1 MAGGT
6 GGHVFP
12 ALAVAD
18 ELRARGM
25 SVVWLGTRRGL
36 ESTLVPKAGIEMEWV
51 NVAGLRG
58 KRAQDWLMAPIQ
70 VTRALLEC
78 LAVFR
83 RRRPVAALG
92 MGGFVAGPG
101 GVASRLLGIPLVI
114 HEQNAIA
121 GFTNRVLARISE
133 KVLQAFP
140 DAFTETTR
148 LATVGN
154 PVRAQITRLQPPN
167 ERFAGRTGP
176 LRLLVIGGSLG
187 AQSLNETV
195 PQTLALIPEQYRPE
209 VWHQTGIRN
218 LEVAQQSYSQAG
230 VAAKVM
236 PFIDDMA
243 QAYAWADIVVCRAGA
258 MTISELACVG
268 VASVLVPYPHAVD
281 DHQTANAGFLVRGG
295 AADLIQQSQLTAQS
309 LFNVLQNVGVGLS
322 NADPATCFA
331 RARTQLLARAQRAR
345 ALARPEAAGTVADA
359 CQEVARV

>member
-1 MAGGT
+1 
-6 GGHVFP
+6 
-12 ALAVAD
+12 
-18 ELRARGM
+18 
-25 SVVWLGTRRGL
+25 
-36 ESTLVPKAGIEMEWV
+36 
-51 NVAGLRG
+51 
-58 KRAQDWLMAPIQ
+58 MAPIQ
-70 VTRALLEC
+70 ITRALFEC

-121 GFTNRVLARISE
+121 GLTNRVLARISA

-140 DAFTETTR
+140 DAFAKTKR

-154 PVRAQITRLQPPN
+154 PVRAEITRLPPPH
-167 ERFAGRTGP
+167 ERFAGRSGP

-187 AQSLNETV
+187 AQALNETV
-195 PQTLALIPEQYRPE
+195 PQTLALIPQLYRPE
-209 VWHQTGIRN
+209 VLHQTGSRN
-218 LEVAQQSYSQAG
+218 LAAAQQSYAEAG
-230 VAAKVM
+230 VAARVV

-295 AADLIQQSQLTAQS
+295 AADLVQQSQLTAQS
-309 LFNVLQNVGVGLS
+309 LIALLQNVGVGV
-322 NADPATCFA
+322 NDADPEICFA
-331 RARTQLLARAQRAR
+331 RARTQLLSRAQRAR
-345 ALARPEAAGTVADA
+345 ALAQPAAARTVADA